1 MKDHMLLH
9 QWLALSNPSGDNY
22 SEIKAYLKVSI
33 SVVSTGDEQLEIKEE
48 VGPGDDEN
56 VMMPP

>member
-1 MKDHMLLH
+1 MLLH